1 MSTHDI
7 AIRCEGLSK
16 RYSMNPHADIQT
28 PLAAARSAL
37 GRLLGKPVAAPE
49 TPGFWA
55 LDDLSFTI
63 NHGEVVGIIG
73 RNGAGKS
80 TLLRILSKIT
90 KPTRGEARIWGKV
103 GSLLEVGTGFNHEL
117 TGRENVFLNG
127 TILGLSREEIRKRFD
142 EIVAFAEVESF
153 IDMAVKHYSSGM
165 QVRLAFAVAAHLNPD
180 ILILDEVLTVGD
192 AGFQKKCLQRMESD
206 TMQGRT
212 VLLVSHSLPSVI
224 SFCSRCLWLE
234 GGKLVAD
241 GPPKEVTTRYLE
253 AIARKETAT
262 STSSGGHAPPV
273 TSEAALVGCAPEV
286 ADAIRRGERFGDGT
300 VEIFAVRVGVHEP
313 REKDPSFIQTGD
325 NICVEVEILAIG
337 SVIDARTSIVI
348 FDPQGNRLIDANTEM
363 KGELLQMQP
372 GDRANVRFILQNV
385 LLKPDNY
392 RIAVEI
398 ARRGIVSYD
407 GIPSAATFTMHMN
420 PELMEGFQIY
430 PAVYQCRFFHETHL
444 DPALRPPGTEPGLTS
459 PAHH

>member
-1 MSTHDI
+1 MSTKEI

-16 RYSMNPHADIQT
+16 RYSLDPHADIQP
-28 PLAAARSAL
+28 PLTAARSAL
-37 GRLLGKPVAAPE
+37 RRLLGKPADTIE
-49 TPGFWA
+49 SPGFWA

-90 KPTRGEARIWGKV
+90 KPTRGQAHIWGRV
-103 GSLLEVGTGFNHEL
+103 GSLLEVGTGFNPEL
-117 TGRENVFLNG
+117 SGRDNVFLNG

-153 IDMAVKHYSSGM
+153 IDMAVKRYSSGM

-206 TMQGRT
+206 TLQGRT

-234 GGKLVAD
+234 NGRLMAD

-253 AIARKETAT
+253 AIARKDAAIAKA
-262 STSSGGHAPPV
+262 SSGHAPPV
-273 TSEAALVGCAPEV
+273 TSEAALVGCAPEI
-286 ADAIRRGERFGDGT
+286 ADAIRRGEHYGDGT
-300 VEIFAVRVGVHEP
+300 ARVSEVRISAHEP
-313 REKDPSFIQTGD
+313 QHKEAAFIQTGD
-325 NICVEVEILAIG
+325 DICIEVDILAVG
-337 SVIDARTSIVI
+337 NAIDTRAAIVV
-348 FDPQGNRLIDANTEM
+348 FDPQGTRLIDASTEM

-372 GDRANVRFILQNV
+372 GDQATVRFVLQNV
-385 LLKPDNY
+385 LLKPDTY
-392 RIAVEI
+392 RVSVEL
-398 ARRGIVSYD
+398 ARRGITAYD
-407 GIPSAATFTMHMN
+407 GIPSAATFSIHIN

-430 PAVYQCRFFHETHL
+430 PAVYQCRFFHEIDYPTATGKQ
-444 DPALRPPGTEPGLTS
+444 PIVEG
-459 PAHH
+459 

>member
-7 AIRCEGLSK
+7 AIHCEGLSK

-37 GRLLGKPVAAPE
+37 GRMLGRPIAVPE
-49 TPGFWA
+49 SPGFWA
-55 LDDLSFTI
+55 LDDLSFSV

-90 KPTRGEARIWGKV
+90 KPTRGQARIWGRV
-103 GSLLEVGTGFNHEL
+103 GSLLEVGTGFNQEL
-117 TGRENVFLNG
+117 SGRENVFLNG
-127 TILGLSREEIRKRFD
+127 TILGMSRAEIRKRFD
-142 EIVAFAEVESF
+142 EIVAFAEVEPF
-153 IDMAVKHYSSGM
+153 IDMAVKRYSSGM

-212 VLLVSHSLPSVI
+212 VLFVSHSLPSVI

-234 GGKLVAD
+234 GGRLVAD

-253 AIARKETAT
+253 AIARKET
-262 STSSGGHAPPV
+262 STSKSNVGHAPPV
-273 TSEAALVGCAPEV
+273 TSEAALVGCAPEI

-300 VEIFAVRVGVHEP
+300 AQISGVCVLVHEP
-313 REKDPSFIQTGD
+313 QNKDATFIQTGD
-325 NICVEVEILAIG
+325 NIAIEVGLL
-337 SVIDARTSIVI
+337 SVGNVVDARVAITL
-348 FDPQGNRLIDANTEM
+348 FDLSGTRLIDASTEM
-363 KGELLQMQP
+363 KGQVLQMLP
-372 GDRANVRFILQNV
+372 GDRANVRFVLQNV
-385 LLKPDNY
+385 LLKPGDY
-392 RIAVEI
+392 RISVEI

-430 PAVYQCRFFHETHL
+430 PAVYQCRFFHETRL
-444 DPALRPPGTEPGLTS
+444 DPAPAQPDPGSFLTHS
-459 PAHH
+459 THD

>member
-1 MSTHDI
+1 MSTHDV
-7 AIRCEGLSK
+7 AIQCEGLSK

-37 GRLLGKPVAAPE
+37 GRLLGKSSPIPE
-49 TPGFWA
+49 SPGFWA
-55 LDDLSFTI
+55 LDDLSFTV

-90 KPTRGEARIWGKV
+90 KPTRGQARIWGRV
-103 GSLLEVGTGFNHEL
+103 GSLLEVGTGFNQEL
-117 TGRENVFLNG
+117 SGRENVFLNG

-142 EIVAFAEVESF
+142 EIVAFAEVEPF
-153 IDMAVKHYSSGM
+153 IDMAVKRYSSGM

-206 TMQGRT
+206 TLQGRT
-212 VLLVSHSLPSVI
+212 VLFVSHSLPSVI

-234 GGKLVAD
+234 GGRLVAD

-253 AIARKETAT
+253 TIARKEAATAKA
-262 STSSGGHAPPV
+262 SGGHAPPV
-273 TSEAALVGCAPEV
+273 TSEAALVGCAPEI

-300 VEIFAVRVGVHEP
+300 AQISGVRVSVHEP
-313 REKDPSFIQTGD
+313 QKKDSTFIQTGD
-325 NICVEVEILAIG
+325 NIDVEVDIFSIG
-337 SVIDARTSIVI
+337 NVIDARVAVVI
-348 FDPQGNRLIDANTEM
+348 FDLSGNRLIDANTEM
-363 KGELLQMQP
+363 KGQLLQMLP
-372 GDRANVRFILQNV
+372 SDRATVRFILQNV
-385 LLKPDNY
+385 LLKPDTY
-392 RIAVEI
+392 RVSVEI

-430 PAVYQCRFFHETHL
+430 PAVYQCRFFHEIHRNT
-444 DPALRPPGTEPGLTS
+444 ALAPPVSGPDFTS
-459 PAHH
+459 SAHN